1 MTLFRDL
8 HFAARSL
15 RKSPLFTTVAVLSVA
30 LGIGANA
37 AVFTLLDQVVL
48 RTMPVKDPQ
57 ALVQLRAADGSESF
71 GGGMGDGSE
80 LSYPLCR
87 DFATRTDV
95 FDGVFCRASAALN
108 VGSTGRSQRVVGEL
122 VSGMFFQTL
131 GLTATVGRTLG
142 PDDDRVVS
150 GSPVAVLSYD
160 YWKSAFGAE
169 QGVVGRKIV
178 IDGHPFTVV
187 GVVQEGFR
195 GMDLAAPV
203 DIYLPMTMQPQI
215 GPSWLKI
222 DTRRFR
228 WVQVYGRLKPGMT
241 PESAHAA
248 LQPFLK
254 SILSTES
261 TDASFATAAPDAKQR
276 FINTTLVV
284 ESAAQGRSGLRDQV
298 TRPLQILMAVA
309 GGVLLIACLNVANLL
324 VARGAARHREIA
336 LRLALGAGRRRIVG
350 LLLLESLLVATG
362 GAVLGLLIASWG
374 SSVLVAFYTTPDNPL
389 AIDPSPDGRV
399 LAFTTAVAALTAI
412 VAGLVPALRAT
423 RVDLAPTLKGSG
435 GAVLGEQARLRK
447 TLVVA
452 QVALSFLLLVGAGLF
467 VHSLTNLLKSDPGVQ
482 VARLLVF
489 SLDLETSGY
498 RPPRDRQSAD
508 RLLDSLRQSGQV
520 RSASYAFFGLM
531 EGGGW
536 GMGFTL
542 EGEQPTSGRS
552 FDALCNAVTPDYF
565 TTLGVPIVAGRA
577 FTMRDANAPP
587 AGTPGWPYREAIV
600 NEEFVKQ
607 YYGGRNPIG
616 RHVGIGEDPGTATP
630 IEIVGV
636 SRTAKYIRL
645 REDPRPQIFFPYSEA
660 ESIQSATFFVRTVS
674 DASQAVGM
682 VRRLVAQ
689 MDPNLPVFNVHTLE
703 EQVQRSVASERLIAS
718 LSGVFSALATGLAM
732 VGLYGVMSYTVTR
745 RTREIGI
752 RMALGAM
759 ARDVSRRV
767 LGEAGLLVALGL
779 AVGGAAAWWLSRYI
793 ASQLYEVTP
802 VDVASYAG
810 AAALLTI
817 VAMLATLVPARRAAR
832 IEPMRALRDE

>member
-1 MTLFRDL
+1 LTLFRDL
-8 HFAARSL
+8 NFAARSL
-15 RKSPLFTTVAVLSVA
+15 RKSPLFTAVAVLSVA

-48 RTMPVKDPQ
+48 RVLPVKDPA
-57 ALVQLRAADGSESF
+57 ALVQLHAAPGSESF

-80 LSYPLCR
+80 LSYPLCK

-95 FDGVFCRASAALN
+95 FTGVFCRATAALN
-108 VGSTGRSQRVVGEL
+108 VGTTGRSQRAAGEL
-122 VSGMFFQTL
+122 VSGTFFETL
-131 GLTATVGRTLG
+131 GLSAALGRTLV

-160 YWKSAFGAE
+160 YWKSAFGGRADAL
-169 QGVVGRKIV
+169 GRKVV

-187 GVVQEGFR
+187 GVLQEGFR
-195 GMDLAAPV
+195 GIDLGAPV
-203 DIYLPMTMQPQI
+203 DVYLPITMQPQI

-222 DTRRFR
+222 ETRRFR
-228 WVQVYGRLKPGMT
+228 WAQVYGRLKPGMT
-241 PESAHAA
+241 LESAQAA
-248 LQPFLK
+248 LQPFLR
-254 SILSTES
+254 SVLTTES
-261 TDASFATAAPDAKQR
+261 ADASFVTAAPDAKQR
-276 FINTTLVV
+276 FINTRLAVD
-284 ESAAQGRSGLRDQV
+284 SAEQGRSGLRNQV
-298 TRPLQILMAVA
+298 TNPLKILMAVA
-309 GGVLLIACLNVANLL
+309 AGVLLIACLNVANLL

-336 LRLALGAGRRRIVG
+336 LRLALGAGRRRIIG
-350 LLLLESLLVATG
+350 LLLLESLIVAAA

-374 SSVLVAFYTTPDNPL
+374 SSLLLAFYTTPDSPL
-389 AIDPSPDGRV
+389 AIDPSPDARV
-399 LAFTTAVAALTAI
+399 IAFTTAVAALTAI
-412 VAGLVPALRAT
+412 VAGLVPAVRST
-423 RVDLAPTLKGSG
+423 RLDLAPTLKGAG

-467 VHSLTNLLKSDPGVQ
+467 VHSLSNLLKSDPGVR
-482 VARLLVF
+482 VERLLVF

-498 RPPRDRQSAD
+498 SPPRDRQLAD
-508 RLLDSLRQSGQV
+508 RLLETLEQDSQV

-542 EGEQPTSGRS
+542 EGEQPKPGKS

-565 TTLGVPIVAGRA
+565 STLGVPIVAGRA
-577 FTMRDANAPP
+577 FTTRDNNAPP
-587 AGTPGWPYREAIV
+587 QGTPGWPYREAIV

-616 RHVGIGEDPGTATP
+616 RHVGIGDDPGTATP

-636 SRTAKYIRL
+636 SRNAKYMAL
-645 REDPRPQIFFPYSEA
+645 REDPRPQIFFPYA
-660 ESIQSATFFVRTVS
+660 ESGSIQSATFFIRTAG
-674 DASQAVGM
+674 DASQAINM
-682 VRRLVAQ
+682 ARRQVAQ

-718 LSGVFSALATGLAM
+718 LSGVFSGLATGLAM

-759 ARDVSRRV
+759 ARDVARRV
-767 LGEAGLLVALGL
+767 MGEAGLLVAIGL
-779 AVGGAAAWWLSRYI
+779 LSGGAAAWWLTRYI
-793 ASQLYEVTP
+793 SSQLYEVTP
-802 VDVASYAG
+802 LDGVTYAG

-817 VAMLATLVPARRAAR
+817 VAMLATFLPARRAAR

>member
-1 MTLFRDL
+1 LFRDL

-15 RKSPLFTTVAVLSVA
+15 RKSPLFAAVAVLSIG

-48 RTMPVKDPQ
+48 RVMPVKDPG

-80 LSYPLCR
+80 LSYPLCQ
-87 DFATRTDV
+87 DFASRTDV
-95 FDGVFCRASAALN
+95 FTGVFCRAPAALQ
-108 VGSTGRSQRVVGEL
+108 VGVTGRSERVFGEL
-122 VSGMFFQTL
+122 VSGTFFETL
-131 GLTATVGRTLG
+131 GLSAAAGRTLVR
-142 PDDDRVVS
+142 DDDRVVS
-150 GSPVAVLSYD
+150 GSPVAVLSYA
-160 YWKSAFGAE
+160 YWKAAFGGRPDA
-169 QGVVGRKIV
+169 VGRKIV

-187 GVVQEGFR
+187 GVLQDGFR
-195 GMDLAAPV
+195 GMDLAFPV
-203 DIYLPMTMQPQI
+203 DVYLPITMQPQI

-222 DTRRFR
+222 ETRRFR
-228 WVQVYGRLKPGMT
+228 WVQAYGRLKPGMT

-254 SILSTES
+254 SILTTES

-276 FINTTLVV
+276 FIDTSLVV
-284 ESAAQGRSGLRDQV
+284 ESARHGRSGLRDQV
-298 TRPLQILMAVA
+298 TGPLQILMAVA
-309 GGVLLIACLNVANLL
+309 AGVLLIACLNVANLL

-336 LRLALGAGRRRIVG
+336 LRLALGAARRRIVG
-350 LLLLESLLVATG
+350 LLLLESLLVAIG

-374 SSVLVAFYTTPDNPL
+374 SSVLVAFYTTPDNAL
-389 AIDPSPDGRV
+389 AVDPSPDGRV
-399 LAFTTAVAALTAI
+399 LAFTTAIAVLTAI
-412 VAGLVPALRAT
+412 VAGLVPALRST
-423 RVDLAPTLKGSG
+423 HVDLAPTLKGSG
-435 GAVLGEQARLRK
+435 GAVLGDQARLRK

-467 VHSLTNLLKSDPGVQ
+467 VHSLTNLLKTDPGVQ
-482 VARLLVF
+482 VDRLLVF

-498 RPPRDRQSAD
+498 RPPRDRQLAD
-508 RLLDSLRQSGQV
+508 RLLESIKHDGQV

-542 EGEQPTSGRS
+542 EGEQPKPGRS

-577 FTMRDANAPP
+577 FTARDANAPP
-587 AGTPGWPYREAIV
+587 SGTPGWPYREAIV

-607 YYGGRNPIG
+607 YYAGQNPIG

-630 IEIVGV
+630 IQIVGV

-645 REDPRPQIFFPYSEA
+645 RERPRPQIFFPYAEA
-660 ESIQSATFFVRTVS
+660 DGIQSATFFVRTTG
-674 DASQAVGM
+674 DASQAVTA
-682 VRRLVAQ
+682 VRRFVAQ
-689 MDPNLPVFNVHTLE
+689 IDPNLPVFNVHTLE
-703 EQVQRSVASERLIAS
+703 EQVQRSLASERLIAS

-767 LGEAGLLVALGL
+767 LAEAGLLVALGL
-779 AVGGAAAWWLSRYI
+779 VAGGAAAWWLSRYI
-793 ASQLYEVTP
+793 SSQLYEVTP
-802 VDVASYAG
+802 LDAASYAG
-810 AAALLTI
+810 AAMLLTI
-817 VAMLATLVPARRAAR
+817 VAMLATLLPARRAAR
-832 IEPMRALRDE
+832 IEPMQALRDE

>member
-1 MTLFRDL
+1 
-8 HFAARSL
+8 
-15 RKSPLFTTVAVLSVA
+15 
-30 LGIGANA
+30 
-37 AVFTLLDQVVL
+37 
-48 RTMPVKDPQ
+48 
-57 ALVQLRAADGSESF
+57 
-71 GGGMGDGSE
+71 MGDGSE
-80 LSYPLCR
+80 LSYPLCQ
-87 DFATRTDV
+87 DFASRTDV
-95 FDGVFCRASAALN
+95 FTGVFCRAPAALQ
-108 VGSTGRSQRVVGEL
+108 VGVTGRSERVFGEL
-122 VSGMFFQTL
+122 VSGTFFETL
-131 GLTATVGRTLG
+131 GLSAAAGRTLG
-142 PDDDRVVS
+142 RDDDRVVS
-150 GSPVAVLSYD
+150 GSPVAVLSYA
-160 YWKSAFGAE
+160 YWKSAFGGRPDA
-169 QGVVGRKIV
+169 VGRKIV

-187 GVVQEGFR
+187 GVLQDGFR
-195 GMDLAAPV
+195 GIDLAFPV
-203 DIYLPMTMQPQI
+203 DVYLPITMQPQI

-228 WVQVYGRLKPGMT
+228 WVQAYGRLKPGMT

-254 SILSTES
+254 SILTTES

-276 FINTTLVV
+276 FIDTRLVV
-284 ESAAQGRSGLRDQV
+284 ESARHGRSGLRDQV

-309 GGVLLIACLNVANLL
+309 AGVLLIACLNVANLL

-336 LRLALGAGRRRIVG
+336 LRLALGAARRRIVG
-350 LLLLESLLVATG
+350 LLLLESLLVAIG

-374 SSVLVAFYTTPDNPL
+374 SSVLVAFYTTPDNGL
-389 AIDPSPDGRV
+389 AVDPSPDGRV
-399 LAFTTAVAALTAI
+399 LAFTTAIAVLTAI
-412 VAGLVPALRAT
+412 VAGLVPALRST

-467 VHSLTNLLKSDPGVQ
+467 VHSLTNLLKTDPGVQ
-482 VARLLVF
+482 VDRLLVF

-498 RPPRDRQSAD
+498 RPPRDRQLAD
-508 RLLDSLRQSGQV
+508 RLLESIKQDGQV

-542 EGEQPTSGRS
+542 EGEQPKPGRS

-565 TTLGVPIVAGRA
+565 RTLGVPIVAGRP
-577 FTMRDANAPP
+577 FTARDANAPP
-587 AGTPGWPYREAIV
+587 SGTPGWPYREAIV

-607 YYGGRNPIG
+607 YYAGRNPIG

-630 IEIVGV
+630 IQIVGV

-645 REDPRPQIFFPYSEA
+645 REI
-660 ESIQSATFFVRTVS
+660 
-674 DASQAVGM
+674 
-682 VRRLVAQ
+682 
-689 MDPNLPVFNVHTLE
+689 DPNLPVFNVHTLE
-703 EQVQRSVASERLIAS
+703 EQVQRSLASERLIAS

-767 LGEAGLLVALGL
+767 LAEAGLLVALGL
-779 AVGGAAAWWLSRYI
+779 VAGGAAAWWLSRYI
-793 ASQLYEVTP
+793 SSQLYEVTSL
-802 VDVASYAG
+802 DTASYAG
-810 AAALLTI
+810 AAMLLTI
-817 VAMLATLVPARRAAR
+817 VAMLATLLPARRAAR
-832 IEPMRALRDE
+832 IEPMQALRDE